1 MLTVSIFTLLAHV
14 RVLINP
20 TQTLPIIKYQFL
32 MLKKKRLGQNKCFF
46 SGVVI
51 ITITS
56 ILFVFLNI
64 NHVIKFFFY
73 SMLYMMGWRF
83 CLSFCVTLWGQAETL
98 IELLRQPRSGNVA
111 ATAKTSALSV

>member
-1 MLTVSIFTLLAHV
+1 MYQFLYFGANV

-32 MLKKKRLGQNKCFF
+32 MLKKKKLGQNKCFF

-98 IELLRQPRSGNVA
+98 IETLFQKVRV
-111 ATAKTSALSV
+111 